1 MHIQTGYAQA
11 RAWGAGSINN
21 AGQTFSVGSGIHQMV
36 GGAIATSSIANVFF
50 GAGGTAFVGS
60 GQLRW
65 IGVAQ
70 ARCATAQTQYGVGL
84 VMYNGAGTTNF
95 IFSPQ
100 TSAQVGAFGDMPAM
114 LHFPSDPPPHLISL

>member
-1 MHIQTGYAQA
+1 VQA
-11 RAWGAGSINN
+11 RAWGVGSVNN
-21 AGQTFSVGSGIHQMV
+21 AGQTFSIGGGIHQMV

-70 ARCATAQTQYGVGL
+70 ARVATSQSNYGTGM
-84 VMYNGAGTTNF
+84 VMHNGAGTTNF
-95 IFSPQ
+95 IFTVQ
-100 TSAQVGAFGDMPAM
+100 ASAQVGACTGLAEHMRA
-114 LHFPSDPPPHLISL
+114 SI